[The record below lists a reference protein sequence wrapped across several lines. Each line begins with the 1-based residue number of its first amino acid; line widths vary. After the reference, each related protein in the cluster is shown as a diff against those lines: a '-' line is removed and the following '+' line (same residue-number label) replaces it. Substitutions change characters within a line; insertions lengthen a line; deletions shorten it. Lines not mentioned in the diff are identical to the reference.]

1 MIGDDLTLYR
11 FGLLL
16 SGAFTIMIIST
27 LAFERSSF
35 LRDIK
40 FTDWLTAAFTAA
52 LAVFT
57 WALVNVAR
65 QQTTI
70 LDKTDQTLKAA
81 QRPWVS
87 VGPAQPVGDFE
98 FIASGAALMVA
109 FGLRNYGHSPALNV
123 EMDGEMRIFASG
135 LAINFQ
141 ALNRQNVICDRL
153 RTRPI
158 GNSGN
163 GFTLI
168 PNEPAIDLRIYFSV
182 SKEEI
187 DNGTLHLVNMRRIPL
202 TFLIGCVRYVFYAD
216 SSQHETG
223 FIYEVSQSNGPLRT
237 DQGNIPHDQIVLM
250 SEIFGSGRT
259 N

>member
-1 MIGDDLTLYR
+1 
-11 FGLLL
+11 
-16 SGAFTIMIIST
+16 
-27 LAFERSSF
+27 
-35 LRDIK
+35 
-40 FTDWLTAAFTAA
+40 
-52 LAVFT
+52 
-57 WALVNVAR
+57 
-65 QQTTI
+65 
-70 LDKTDQTLKAA
+70 
-81 QRPWVS
+81 
-87 VGPAQPVGDFE
+87 
-98 FIASGAALMVA
+98 
-109 FGLRNYGHSPALNV
+109 
-123 EMDGEMRIFASG
+123 MRIFASG
-135 LAINFQ
+135 YAINFQ

-187 DNGTLHLVNMRRIPL
+187 DNGTLHLANMRHIPL

-223 FIYEVSQSNGPLRT
+223 FIYEVGQSNGPLRT
-237 DQGNIPHDQIVLM
+237 DQGNIPHDLIVLM
-250 SEIFGSGRT
+250 SEDFGSGRT